1 MTIKQIHEAIQTL
14 ASENMT
20 EDGIHHDDWCD
31 REFEYTDS
39 IVRQL
44 VDDFEVEINLVE
56 EVPLFKGNREAL
68 ENLTK

>member
-14 ASENMT
+14 ASENLT
-20 EDGIHHDDWCD
+20 EDGIHHVDGCD

-44 VDDFEVEINLVE
+44 VEDFEVEINLVE